1 MNLKYRLKITF
12 VLFLFALSLG
22 AFSQEL
28 KRLTLEQVL
37 DVAREQSPQA
47 IAAKHSF
54 LGSYWEFRTFKA
66 RYRPRLSLDA
76 NLLDFNRALEQRYN
90 SSTGEDYY
98 VEINTNNA
106 NVGMDLRQNIGFTG
120 GAIFATSSFRAFSN
134 QVFTPEETT
143 QFITVPISVGF
154 SQPILQY
161 NALKWEKKVE
171 PIKYEEAKKNYLDDM
186 EFVNGRAVNLFFNL
200 ALAQLNVEI
209 ANFNYSNSDTLYRI
223 AQGRFNIGTIAE
235 DELLQMQLSFLNA
248 GTALNQSQIDLQI
261 QEFQLR
267 SFLGYNENVRLELII
282 PREIP
287 ELEVNVAEALALAHE
302 NNPEIQ
308 TLERQL
314 IEADQGVAIAKGE
327 KGLSADL
334 FMSFGYTGSGT
345 NPPVSYQDLLDEQRV
360 RLGLQLPI
368 VDWGLGRGRLKMA
381 ESNRNLIR
389 TNVLQ
394 AQIDFD
400 QSVMLS
406 VAQFNLQDDQLTIA
420 ATADTIAQKRYEVT
434 KQRFLIGKIDVLDL
448 NVADSEKDVARRNYI
463 TALRNYWSD
472 FYGVRRLTLFDFIR
486 DERLDAHFEA
496 MVE

>member
-1 MNLKYRLKITF
+1 MNLRFGFKIII
-12 VLFLFALSLG
+12 VLSFFSFSIG
-22 AFSQEL
+22 VYSQEM
-28 KRLTLEQVL
+28 KRLTLDEVL
-37 DVAREQSPQA
+37 EIARDQSPQA
-47 IAAKHSF
+47 IGAKHSF

-66 RYRPRLSLDA
+66 RYRPGLNMDASLI
-76 NLLDFNRALEQRYN
+76 DFNRSLEQRFN

-98 VEINTNNA
+98 TEINTNNA
-106 NVGMDLRQNIGFTG
+106 SVGLDLSQNIGLTG
-120 GAIFATSSFRAFSN
+120 GSIFATSSFRAFSN
-134 QVFTPEETT
+134 QVFTPEEST
-143 QFITVPISVGF
+143 QFITVPVSVGF
-154 SQPILQY
+154 RQPILQY
-161 NALKWEKKVE
+161 NDLKWEKKIE

-186 EFVNGRAVNLFFNL
+186 EFVNTRAVNLFFNL

-223 AQGRFNIGTIAE
+223 AQGRYNIGTIAE

-267 SFLGYNENVRLELII
+267 SFLGYNENVRIELII
-282 PREIP
+282 PRDIP
-287 ELEVNVAEALALAHE
+287 DLEVEVAQALALAHE

-308 TLERQL
+308 NLERQIL
-314 IEADQGVAIAKGE
+314 EADQGVAMAKGE

-334 FMSFGYTGSGT
+334 FVSFGYTASGT
-345 NPPVSYQDLLDEQRV
+345 NPPEAYRNLLDEQRV
-360 RLGLQLPI
+360 RLGLTLPI
-368 VDWGLGRGRLKMA
+368 ADWGLGKGMVKMA

-394 AQIDFD
+394 ARIDFD

-406 VAQFNLQDDQLTIA
+406 VAQFNLQDDQLKIA

-472 FYGVRRLTLFDFIR
+472 FYGVRRLTLYDFIR
-486 DERLDAHFEA
+486 DEKLDAQFES
-496 MVE
+496 MVD